1 MNYSHKKLKTGLVSL
16 LFLSLSV
23 PTIQAQKG
31 NPRVDNFLKA
41 MSTFP
46 NIDGARAAFQA
57 ARFTDAERLLLRDAL
72 KNPIYT
78 PQITRLGAT
87 ITKTTFPSK
96 PARTTIAIRLASEA
110 HRIDTLNAKLLAQ
123 LGGLKPSEALSSGT
137 DAPPRILSLSSD
149 TIEPMQYLTISGTG
163 FLPAGRIQWTLG
175 SKTIPAAAERWED
188 NLILVKLTNVRGIP
202 DSPRSKVSICD
213 QYFKPLTSAPIHFI
227 PTWDFQEIS
236 SSSLTPISN
245 PYNSVVAFLMF
256 CTNNLARWCSTYSIV
271 FPDVPSYALLNGWTI
286 ADLYY
291 ASEPSLFGYTD
302 TGEGEDEDAYIG
314 MTTLPRQTRGELC
327 QGVMYVPPIWCYVT
341 IKGPLGIPYK

>member
-1 MNYSHKKLKTGLVSL
+1 MHTVRWASKAKLLSCL
-16 LFLSLSV
+16 LFGICVLSV
-23 PTIQAQKG
+23 QAQKG
-31 NPRVDNFLKA
+31 NPRIDAFLKA
-41 MSTFP
+41 LPTYP
-46 NIDGARAAFQA
+46 NIDSARLAFQA

-96 PARTTIAIRLASEA
+96 PARTTIASRLATEVR
-110 HRIDTLNAKLLAQ
+110 RIDALNAKLLAQ
-123 LGGLKPSEALSSGT
+123 LGGSKPSGAPLSKT
-137 DAPPRILSLSSD
+137 DAPPRIQSLSSD
-149 TIEPMQYLTISGTG
+149 TIEPMQYLTIRGSG

-175 SKTIPAAAERWED
+175 SETIAAAAERWED

-202 DSPRSKVSICD
+202 DSPRSKVAICD
-213 QYFKPLTSAPIHFI
+213 QGYQPLTSAPIHFI
-227 PTWDFQEIS
+227 PTSDFQEIS

-245 PYNSVVAFLMF
+245 PYNSVVAFLMY

-271 FPDVPSYALLNGWTI
+271 FPDVPSYTLLNGWAI

-302 TGEGEDEDAYIG
+302 TGEGEDVNAYIG

-341 IKGPLGIPYK
+341 IKGPLGVPYK